1 MVRSTAPLTTA
12 VQARQCVVLTLLL
25 ASMLVSIGGARAQDQ
40 APGSGAMVALE
51 VMTDQL
57 RLPVHV
63 LPLGDGSSRLLVV
76 QLEGLVVLVAPDGGI
91 ADVPFL
97 DLRHRVTGLQG
108 EQGLFSATLEA
119 ASRAAAR
126 NQARHVVA
134 AFTERDSGDLVIAGY
149 PVDPALERA
158 DEQSE
163 VLLLRIPMPE
173 PFHHGGQVAFGPDDY
188 LYVSVGDG
196 LSESRTLPFTL
207 APAASL
213 GHRRGSL
220 LRIDPFPADD
230 AASYRVPPDNPFVG
244 HQPERGDP
252 DAASEIWAFGFRNP
266 WRFSF
271 DASTGALF
279 LSDPG
284 TDRWEV
290 LHRVVRGGDHGWPSR
305 EGPSCSLVPGTDVLY
320 DPDCGERPHVPP
332 LVALPHASRDPDGA
346 RAIVAGVVVTDP
358 DLPSL
363 AGHYLFG
370 DVVSGRLWALDLE
383 RGGVELVLET
393 GLRLTAIVTGA
404 NDEVLM
410 VGLDGVLARLAPIT
424 PP

>member
-1 MVRSTAPLTTA
+1 MTTGA
-12 VQARQCVVLTLLL
+12 HTMRRVLLMLLL
-25 ASMLVSIGGARAQDQ
+25 GTVLAGIGAARAQDQ
-40 APGSGAMVALE
+40 APGSSAELGLE
-51 VMTDQL
+51 VIADQL

-63 LPLGDGSSRLLVV
+63 LPLDDGSGRLLVT
-76 QLEGLVVLVAPDGGI
+76 QLEGLVVLVAPDGAI

-97 DLRHRVTGLQG
+97 DLRHRVTGLEG

-126 NQARHVVA
+126 NRARHLVV
-134 AFTERDSGDLVIAGY
+134 AFTERDSGDLVIAAY
-149 PVDPALERA
+149 PVDTALERA
-158 DEQSE
+158 DEQAE
-163 VLLLRIPMPE
+163 VLLLRLPMPE
-173 PFHHGGQVAFGPDDY
+173 PYHHGGQVAFGPDDY

-196 LSESRTLPFTL
+196 LSESRTLPFPL

-213 GHRRGSL
+213 GHRHGSL
-220 LRIDPFPADD
+220 LRIDPLPADD
-230 AASYRVPPDNPFVG
+230 DAPYLVPPDNPYVG
-244 HQPERGDP
+244 HRPERGDP
-252 DAASEIWAFGFRNP
+252 DAASEIWAYGFRNP
-266 WRFSF
+266 WRFGF
-271 DASTGALF
+271 DARSGALL

-290 LHRVVRGGDHGWPSR
+290 IHRVERGGYHGWPSR

-320 DPDCGERPHVPP
+320 DPDCDERAHVPA
-332 LVALPHASRDPDGA
+332 LVALPHASRDPAGA

-370 DVVSGRLWALDLE
+370 DVVSGRLWALDLDRE
-383 RGGVELVLET
+383 GVDLVYET
-393 GLRLTAIVTGA
+393 DLRLTAIVTGA

-410 VGLDGVLARLAPIT
+410 VSLEGVLARLAPIT
-424 PP
+424 TP

>member
-1 MVRSTAPLTTA
+1 MVRGAATLTSA
-12 VQARQCVVLTLLL
+12 AQAMSCVALVLLL
-25 ASMLVSIGGARAQDQ
+25 ASTAASSSTARAQDQ
-40 APGSGAMVALE
+40 APGSGTALGLE

-63 LPLGDGSSRLLVV
+63 LPLDDGSRRLLVT
-76 QLEGLVVLVAPDGGI
+76 QLEGLVVLVAPDGSS
-91 ADVPFL
+91 AELPFL
-97 DLRHRVTGLQG
+97 DLRHRVTGLEG
-108 EQGLFSATLEA
+108 EQGLFSATLEP

-126 NQARHVVA
+126 NRARHLVV

-149 PVDPALERA
+149 PVDPSLERA
-158 DEQSE
+158 DEQAE

-173 PFHHGGQVAFGPDDY
+173 PYHHGGQVTFGPDDY

-220 LRIDPFPADD
+220 LRIDPFPVDG
-230 AASYRVPPDNPFVG
+230 AAPYLIPPDNPFVG
-244 HQPERGDP
+244 HQPDRGDP
-252 DAASEIWAFGFRNP
+252 DAASEIWAYGFRNP
-266 WRFSF
+266 WRFGF
-271 DASTGALF
+271 DARSGALL

-290 LHRVVRGGDHGWPSR
+290 IHRVVRGGDHGWPSR
-305 EGPSCSLVPGTDVLY
+305 EGPSCSLVPGTEVLY
-320 DPDCGERPHVPP
+320 DPDCDERAHVPA
-332 LVALPHASRDPDGA
+332 LVALPHASRDPAGA

-363 AGHYLFG
+363 AGRYLFG
-370 DVVSGRLWALDLE
+370 DVVSGRLWALDLD
-383 RGGVELVLET
+383 RGDVELVLET
-393 GLRLTAIVTGA
+393 GRRLTAIVTGA

-410 VGLDGVLARLAPIT
+410 VSLEGVLARLAPIRA
-424 PP
+424 P